1 VIKIV
6 DEPTNQEDVENSGEM
21 SRLSVNEEGEE
32 VDSSKGKNVS
42 RGS

>member
-1 VIKIV
+1 MTGNVIKIV

-32 VDSSKGKNVS
+32 VDS
-42 RGS
+42 